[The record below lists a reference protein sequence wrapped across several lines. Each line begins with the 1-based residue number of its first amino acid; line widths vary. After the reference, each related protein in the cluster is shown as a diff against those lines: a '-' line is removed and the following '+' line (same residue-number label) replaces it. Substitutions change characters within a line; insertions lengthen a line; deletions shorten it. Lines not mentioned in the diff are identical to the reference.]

1 MQLVR
6 NMQILYFKSKRV
18 RNISRKCLYAI
29 QVAFKMS
36 LTTLQVNFVSFA
48 KENVMFLLQCSQ
60 QLFLTVLCKVAEQI
74 LKYVLRK
81 KSNVH
86 SNYVV

>member
-1 MQLVR
+1 
-6 NMQILYFKSKRV
+6 MQILYFKSKPV

-29 QVAFKMS
+29 QVAFKMF
-36 LTTLQVNFVSFA
+36 LTTLQVNFISFA

-60 QLFLTVLCKVAEQI
+60 QLFLTVLCKVAQRTNIKVSSE
-74 LKYVLRK
+74 K
-81 KSNVH
+81 KGNVH